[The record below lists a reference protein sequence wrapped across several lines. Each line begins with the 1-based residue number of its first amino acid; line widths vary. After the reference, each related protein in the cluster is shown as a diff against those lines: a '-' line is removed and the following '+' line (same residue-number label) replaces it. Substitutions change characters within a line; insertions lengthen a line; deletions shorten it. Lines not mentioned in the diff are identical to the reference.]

1 MWGVGVNSPWALRHA
16 FNAFD
21 AWPVNIGFL
30 GRGSSSSDAPLI
42 EALAEGGASGFKVH
56 EDMGAHARALDTAL
70 RVAEEYDVQV
80 ALHSDGLNECLSVED
95 TLRVLEGR
103 TIHAFHI
110 EGCGG
115 GHVPNV
121 LKMAGVPNVIGSS
134 TNPTLPFGRDAVA
147 EHYGMIVSVHD
158 LKTDLPGDAAMARD
172 RIRAGTMGAED
183 VLHDLG
189 AIGITSSDAQG
200 MGRAGETVRRTFA
213 MAGKMKAE
221 LGAPDEH
228 DNERVLRYI
237 AKLTINPAIAHG
249 LSHEVGSLEVGKL
262 ADIVLWRPEYFGA
275 KPQLVLKSGF
285 PAYGVVGDPNA
296 ATDTCEPLVLGPQFG
311 AHGTT
316 PADISVAFVAQA
328 ALDQGNDSMPTR
340 RRRVAVRGTRGI
352 GPADLRLNSRTGA
365 VDVDQETGLVTLD
378 GEPLRSSPPTRSP
391 STASTSS
398 SAKRLGTCDELP
410 YAPEWAPHERT
421 WMAWPGPNPTFTNDE
436 ELAEA
441 RTAWASVARAV
452 RRFEPVTMV
461 HGPGQGE
468 SARALL
474 GPDVDL
480 VERELDDAWM
490 RDIGPTFVTDGKGEL
505 AAVDW
510 TFNGWGGQ
518 DWARW
523 EHDSKIAR
531 HVADLTGAPVLG
543 SALVNEG
550 GAIHV
555 DGEGTVLLTETVQ
568 LGAGRNPGWTR
579 ERVEAEIHARLGTS
593 KAIWLPHGL
602 TGDYGVYG
610 TQGHVDIVAA
620 FAAPG
625 TVLVHS
631 QRDPAHPDH
640 ARSQEYLALLR
651 AQTDAKGRRLQVVE
665 VPAPTVLKDE
675 DGDWVDYSYIN
686 HYLCNGGVVLCAF
699 DDPNDEIAAGIFRRL
714 FPARTVTLVDART
727 IFAGGGGIHCITQQQ
742 PKV

>member
-1 MWGVGVNSPWALRHA
+1 MSRPGGHPAEARRLTPYEYAATHGPRAGDRIRLGDSGLVIRVEDDSQRYGDEFLAGFGKTARDGLHLKAAAVRETCDVVISNVVVIDAVQGIRKVSIGIREGRISAIGRAGNPDTLDGVDVVVGTGTSIVSGEGMIATAGAVDTHVHLLSPRIMEASLASGVTTVIGQEFGPVWGVGVNSPWALRHA
-16 FNAFD
+16 FSAFD

-30 GRGSSSSDAPLI
+30 GRGSSSHAAPLI

-56 EDMGAHARALDTAL
+56 EDMGAHTRALDTAL
-70 RVAEEYDVQV
+70 RVAEEHDVQV

-221 LGAPDEH
+221 LGAPDDGH
-228 DNERVLRYI
+228 DNERVLRYM

-249 LSHEVGSLEVGKL
+249 LAHEVGSIEVGKL
-262 ADIVLWRPEYFGA
+262 ADIVLWAPEYFGA

-285 PAYGVVGDPNA
+285 PAYGVTGDPNA

-311 AHGTT
+311 AHGAT

-328 ALDQGNDSMPTR
+328 ALDQGNDTMPTR

-365 VDVDQETGLVTLD
+365 VDVDQRTGLVTLD
-378 GEPLRSSPPTRSP
+378 GEPLRSEP
-391 STASTSS
+391 A
-398 SAKRLGTCDELP
+398 D
-410 YAPEWAPHERT
+410 
-421 WMAWPGPNPTFTNDE
+421 
-436 ELAEA
+436 
-441 RTAWASVARAV
+441 SVA
-452 RRFEPVTMV
+452 
-461 HGPGQGE
+461 
-468 SARALL
+468 L
-474 GPDVDL
+474 
-480 VERELDDAWM
+480 
-490 RDIGPTFVTDGKGEL
+490 
-505 AAVDW
+505 
-510 TFNGWGGQ
+510 N
-518 DWARW
+518 
-523 EHDSKIAR
+523 
-531 HVADLTGAPVLG
+531 
-543 SALVNEG
+543 
-550 GAIHV
+550 
-555 DGEGTVLLTETVQ
+555 
-568 LGAGRNPGWTR
+568 
-579 ERVEAEIHARLGTS
+579 RLYF
-593 KAIWLPHGL
+593 L
-602 TGDYGVYG
+602 
-610 TQGHVDIVAA
+610 
-620 FAAPG
+620 
-625 TVLVHS
+625 
-631 QRDPAHPDH
+631 
-640 ARSQEYLALLR
+640 
-651 AQTDAKGRRLQVVE
+651 
-665 VPAPTVLKDE
+665 
-675 DGDWVDYSYIN
+675 
-686 HYLCNGGVVLCAF
+686 
-699 DDPNDEIAAGIFRRL
+699 
-714 FPARTVTLVDART
+714 
-727 IFAGGGGIHCITQQQ
+727 
-742 PKV
+742 